1 MSNEGFTQEFLEEA
15 KEHLRSIH
23 MHLLALENSVLQEGQ
38 GEHDIPRYEA
48 IDQLFRSFHTLKGLS
63 GMIGLQTAA
72 QLSHGLETVLLS
84 IQKTRIE
91 ANEHVLQALF
101 EGTQKLEA
109 VIGSLTNSDAPE
121 IDVAEQVQRLE
132 ALLPPQIQTE
142 QVSSEAA
149 PPPDA
154 AAPEGMFLTMETF
167 LQDILGDYPNIRA
180 NLNDRDN
187 PILIDAAL
195 KGRYLWLCTFTPT
208 AEWTKQG
215 INVAQIRQEL
225 SKTGTLI
232 KAIPLVSGVGVQFT
246 FLIATQKTLDRLT
259 FPYLECT
266 LLLPGRNLLEEPP
279 FVKPRMSSS
288 ASNVTDRSFQTN
300 LVRVDMKRLDDLVQM
315 VGDLVIQRSVLAD
328 RLKEL
333 SGIKN
338 NERRDLTQ
346 TMAQMDRT
354 MRHLRDAV
362 LRTRM
367 VPLSDVF
374 NQMPLAVRDLARSTG
389 KDVQLILEG
398 ADTEI
403 DKALIDR
410 LFEPLLHLVRNA
422 VTHGLED
429 PEERLEHG
437 KPERG
442 RLVLRGRPEGDHII
456 VEVSDDGRGI
466 DREKVVKRAQQSGII
481 DHVFSVT
488 DSEVL
493 DILCHPGFSTQE
505 TADLMSGRGVG
516 MDVVRRAA
524 ARLNGA
530 LSLSSEEGSG
540 ATFSLRLPLS
550 LVILDAVLV
559 RCENELFAIPQ
570 GLLEEVVQI
579 DLHRIVQ
586 AESGELYPLQ
596 DDALAIIRLAKLFG
610 LPPAEPERS
619 PRSYCYGLIGTLSD
633 RRAALLVD
641 RLIGLREIVVRPV
654 ADPLVTCP
662 GVSGAAELGNGQV
675 VLILNPN
682 ELLEDAK
689 RKRI

>member
-1 MSNEGFTQEFLEEA
+1 
-15 KEHLRSIH
+15 
-23 MHLLALENSVLQEGQ
+23 
-38 GEHDIPRYEA
+38 
-48 IDQLFRSFHTLKGLS
+48 
-63 GMIGLQTAA
+63 
-72 QLSHGLETVLLS
+72 
-84 IQKTRIE
+84 
-91 ANEHVLQALF
+91 
-101 EGTQKLEA
+101 
-109 VIGSLTNSDAPE
+109 
-121 IDVAEQVQRLE
+121 
-132 ALLPPQIQTE
+132 
-142 QVSSEAA
+142 
-149 PPPDA
+149 
-154 AAPEGMFLTMETF
+154 
-167 LQDILGDYPNIRA
+167 
-180 NLNDRDN
+180 
-187 PILIDAAL
+187 
-195 KGRYLWLCTFTPT
+195 
-208 AEWTKQG
+208 
-215 INVAQIRQEL
+215 
-225 SKTGTLI
+225 
-232 KAIPLVSGVGVQFT
+232 
-246 FLIATQKTLDRLT
+246 
-259 FPYLECT
+259 
-266 LLLPGRNLLEEPP
+266 
-279 FVKPRMSSS
+279 
-288 ASNVTDRSFQTN
+288 
-300 LVRVDMKRLDDLVQM
+300 
-315 VGDLVIQRSVLAD
+315 
-328 RLKEL
+328 
-333 SGIKN
+333 
-338 NERRDLTQ
+338 
-346 TMAQMDRT
+346 
-354 MRHLRDAV
+354 
-362 LRTRM
+362 